1 MIDAQIREPM
11 PTPTVAVRVQQP
23 MSELDIGALF
33 DEYLPNVAHHLAD
46 VGVEP
51 AGPPYARYHEWGP
64 ERADL
69 EFGFPVDVPVS
80 NVPDLADARPGEI
93 ASSVL
98 PGGHIA
104 VAVHRGSYAGLTAVY
119 DALHEWMHE
128 QGLDAGGAP
137 WESYVD
143 DPSEVSEADLRTEVC
158 WPIG

>member
-1 MIDAQIREPM
+1 MIDVQIREPM

-46 VGVEP
+46 VGVAP
-51 AGPPYARYHEWGP
+51 AGPPYARYHEFGP
-64 ERADL
+64 ERADI

-98 PGGHIA
+98 PGGRIA
-104 VAVHRGSYAGLTAVY
+104 VTVHRGSYAGLSGVY
-119 DALHEWMHE
+119 DRLHEWIHG
-128 QGLDAGGAP
+128 QGLDEGGAP

-143 DPSEVSEADLRTEVC
+143 DPSEVAEADLRTEVC